1 MAYSAA
7 ARRGGDK
14 PRGGARAA
22 GGGESVEQLHRH
34 RILERPVLGVP
45 LQRQREGRRIGNA
58 ESLDLAVLGDGFETR
73 ARRQA
78 IDALGVQ
85 RIHLYA
91 ALAQQAMQ
99 HAAVDDLDV
108 VRRRVVDV
116 DVR

>member
-1 MAYSAA
+1 M
-7 ARRGGDK
+7 
-14 PRGGARAA
+14 
-22 GGGESVEQLHRH
+22 
-34 RILERPVLGVP
+34 LGVP
-45 LQRQREGRRIGNA
+45 LQRQREGRRIGDA

-85 RIHLYA
+85 RIHLHA

-116 DVR
+116 DVG